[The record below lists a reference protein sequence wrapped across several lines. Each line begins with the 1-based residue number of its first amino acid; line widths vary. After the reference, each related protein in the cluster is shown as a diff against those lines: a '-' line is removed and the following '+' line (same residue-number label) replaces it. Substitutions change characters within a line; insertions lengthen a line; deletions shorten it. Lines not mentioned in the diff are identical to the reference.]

1 MPSPASL
8 FDQHAA
14 RLYALA
20 LRITGDEAAAAEVV
34 SAAFL
39 SLGDEADEA
48 SLVRATR
55 DAALARRGRAV
66 IAISGPPTP
75 RTLVEAAFY
84 GGQRVSDLSQT
95 FALPERTVRSM
106 LHDGMA
112 QLARQIA
119 DAK

>member
-1 MPSPASL
+1 M
-8 FDQHAA
+8 
-14 RLYALA
+14 
-20 LRITGDEAAAAEVV
+20 V
-34 SAAFL
+34 SSAFL
-39 SLGDEADEA
+39 GLGELADEA

-55 DAALARRGRAV
+55 DAALARRGRDMV
-66 IAISGPPTP
+66 AIPGPPTP
-75 RTLVEAAFY
+75 QLLVEAVFY
-84 GGQRVSDLSQT
+84 GGQRISDLSQT

>member
-1 MPSPASL
+1 MPSPDLYDRCAAQL
-8 FDQHAA
+8 F
-14 RLYALA
+14 ALA

-34 SAAFL
+34 SSAFL
-39 SLGDEADEA
+39 TLGDEADEA

-66 IAISGPPTP
+66 VAMSGPPTP
-75 RTLVEAAFY
+75 LKLVEAVFY

-112 QLARQIA
+112 QLKRQLA
-119 DAK
+119 EPR